1 MLAYLVWCVNNM
13 VYSPCETSKPCIVGQ
28 VLFLLCSC
36 GIRIPKRRSDVL
48 MSECQGWDWNL
59 IDWYQILPST
69 PSAPPA
75 QPLISHRNLAA
86 QHMGKEGGS
95 RAGK

>member
-1 MLAYLVWCVNNM
+1 
-13 VYSPCETSKPCIVGQ
+13 
-28 VLFLLCSC
+28 
-36 GIRIPKRRSDVL
+36 

-75 QPLISHRNLAA
+75 LPLISHRNLAA
-86 QHMGKEGGS
+86 QHMGKEGSGRS
-95 RAGK
+95 GKQDKGGWIHLRQLNEMMPMKIFGKEITT